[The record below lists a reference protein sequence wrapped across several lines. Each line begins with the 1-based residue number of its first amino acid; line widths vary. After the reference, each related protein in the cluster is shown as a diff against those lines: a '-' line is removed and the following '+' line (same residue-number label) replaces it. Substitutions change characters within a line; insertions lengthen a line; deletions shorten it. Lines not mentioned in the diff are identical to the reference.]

1 MDVTLCSRSKD
12 KAQRVVDSLVEGKG
26 WTEDKCTVPPNKGG
40 PDGQGPIE
48 PTGWKIQAGTIKDAA
63 AADVIA
69 LASPFHVMWPT
80 LETIADDIR
89 GQNKIMLDMTNP
101 WLNAADRKAQKEGI
115 PAGEPQSSALYHQKL
130 LGDPT
135 ARWAHSYRHLFWVLI
150 HPDGINPKSK
160 GANGIE
166 VMGDPEA
173 VELVSAM
180 IESHGFKPVVRG
192 DLEVSPDYE
201 ISMSGRVKGGAGLP
215 EKADGLAGPFTAGSA
230 VWGEMMF
237 GPKGGCAIM

>member
-80 LETIADDIR
+80 LEHWRCLATLARGVESVRQEGHASWGHTSGSSWHDSAWVSRWECAIR
-89 GQNKIMLDMTNP
+89 GVYVYVRLSEAGGRTE
-101 WLNAADRKAQKEGI
+101 EG
-115 PAGEPQSSALYHQKL
+115 SS
-130 LGDPT
+130 
-135 ARWAHSYRHLFWVLI
+135 
-150 HPDGINPKSK
+150 
-160 GANGIE
+160 
-166 VMGDPEA
+166 
-173 VELVSAM
+173 
-180 IESHGFKPVVRG
+180 
-192 DLEVSPDYE
+192 
-201 ISMSGRVKGGAGLP
+201 
-215 EKADGLAGPFTAGSA
+215 
-230 VWGEMMF
+230 
-237 GPKGGCAIM
+237 